1 MSIVRHVPCVPYK
14 NQKPNF
20 EKCTILQKIDL
31 ALKADF
37 CETTLKFKLVC
48 LAGSCQIVGY
58 EMIIMKGEDRKT
70 MKVEPERK
78 RFRICRFEI
87 MRIAENSGVNVII
100 IFLTILFCL
109 GIFGCSSSRSLGI
122 DKLEVRSGTPIGNPI
137 FIPSCDHEFLWEVL
151 TDACNSH
158 FETDPSGEMPI
169 RLYDNVLTE
178 GRLDGKPKIGASL
191 FEPWHSDSV
200 GLGERFDCTLQTFRR
215 RAILRVIPQV
225 GGYQIEA
232 FVYKELE
239 DNPRPLRSPVST
251 ANIRFK
257 DDVDVFEGRIEVDQ
271 GAAGWIMIGRD
282 TTMEQRLLRE
292 ILYRLEHPKE
302 IIRKSKAPIRG

>member
-1 MSIVRHVPCVPYK
+1 
-14 NQKPNF
+14 
-20 EKCTILQKIDL
+20 
-31 ALKADF
+31 
-37 CETTLKFKLVC
+37 
-48 LAGSCQIVGY
+48 
-58 EMIIMKGEDRKT
+58 
-70 MKVEPERK
+70 
-78 RFRICRFEI
+78 
-87 MRIAENSGVNVII
+87 MRIIKNLWIGGSLMIL
-100 IFLTILFCL
+100 LTILVAM
-109 GIFGCSSSRSLGI
+109 FGCSAGRSLGVG
-122 DKLEVRSGTPIGNPI
+122 DLELRNVAPIGNPI
-137 FIPSCDHEFLWEVL
+137 SIPSCDHEFLWEVL
-151 TDACNSH
+151 ADAFNSH
-158 FETDPSGEMPI
+158 FETDREMPI

-200 GLGERFDCTLQTFRR
+200 GCTERFDCTLQTIRR

-239 DNPRPLRSPVST
+239 DNPHPLNSPVST
-251 ANIRFK
+251 ANMRFK
-257 DDVDVFEGRIEVDQ
+257 DDVDVFLGKIEVDR
-271 GAAGWIMIGRD
+271 GTAGWIMVGRD

>member
-1 MSIVRHVPCVPYK
+1 MK
-14 NQKPNF
+14 DEANKMM
-20 EKCTILQKIDL
+20 KIEPRDI
-31 ALKADF
+31 F
-37 CETTLKFKLVC
+37 CW
-48 LAGSCQIVGY
+48 
-58 EMIIMKGEDRKT
+58 R
-70 MKVEPERK
+70 
-78 RFRICRFEI
+78 RFRIRWCKIVRVVES
-87 MRIAENSGVNVII
+87 AGVGGFVML
-100 IFLTILFCL
+100 LTILTVTFCF
-109 GIFGCSSSRSLGI
+109 GIFGCSSARSLGI
-122 DKLEVRSGTPIGNPI
+122 GNLEIKNGTTIGNPI

-151 TDACNSH
+151 ADAFNSH
-158 FETDPSGEMPI
+158 FETVPSGEMPI

-200 GLGERFDCTLQTFRR
+200 GFGERFDCTLQTFRR

-302 IIRKSKAPIRG
+302 IIRKSKTPIRG